1 MGKGDSLMGARFGR
15 VVVALALVALLGATF
30 GVRRAP
36 SALAQDESYESPNYP
51 YSLSWDENWTL
62 VEDESSEDD
71 EGDPIDSLTLL
82 HEGRRTEE
90 SVVVFIGRRGTVD
103 AWECLD
109 LVAEGLSDLAEVS
122 DFTVAEADG
131 EPVRGGDDAYAY
143 GAYTLT
149 WESESDSTSAA
160 ATLVCAS
167 LTPGEELLI
176 VEQLIFPESAF
187 GAEAEAL
194 GNLIDDG
201 LVING
206 RGGND
211 NSDTGTDPT
220 AEPADEDDTSG
231 PPAGNDGPPS
241 GADGPP
247 DGAAGPPD
255 EEEQP

>member
-1 MGKGDSLMGARFGR
+1 MRARFGR
-15 VVVALALVALLGATF
+15 VIVALALVVLMVATL

-36 SALAQDESYESPNYP
+36 SALAQDDSYESPNYP
-51 YSLSWDENWTL
+51 FALSWDETWTL
-62 VEDESSEDD
+62 IEDESSEDD
-71 EGDPIDSLTLL
+71 EGDPIDTLTLA
-82 HEGRRTEE
+82 HQGSRSGE
-90 SVVVFIGRRGTVD
+90 SVVVLIGRRGTVD
-103 AWECLD
+103 ALECLD
-109 LVAEGLSDLAEVS
+109 VVAEGLSDLPEVS
-122 DFTVAEADG
+122 DFAAAEADG
-131 EPVRGGDDAYAY
+131 EPVQGGDENYAY

-149 WESESDSTSAA
+149 WESEGDSTSAA
-160 ATLVCAS
+160 ATLICAS

-211 NSDTGTDPT
+211 SAGTGNDTADEPANDGDTG
-220 AEPADEDDTSG
+220 G
-231 PPAGNDGPPS
+231 PPAGSDGPPE
-241 GADGPP
+241 GTDGPP